1 MLTKSLII
9 VLSACIFLQD
19 NYAAAT
25 EHSYT
30 GDFFRKI
37 GDLKYREGDAV
48 DRLFSIFHPHDN
60 SDKPRHSLSGDIL
73 RAIGDSKYRF
83 ADKADRAVEKVK
95 THAGEAIGKI
105 ISKFQPTE
113 RSVPAQ
119 PRPKAAPIP
128 DRPIPTCPSP
138 SNPPSECSPNP
149 VKPAPVFPLPSKPT
163 EYSPNPVKPAPVF
176 PLPSKP
182 TEYSPNPVKPAP
194 VFPLPS
200 KPTEYSPNPVKPAP
214 ALPFPSKPPT
224 TTITPEPF
232 VPNIAPTVRS
242 SIPKFLFI
250 SDGITRELSTDEI
263 IEIGNY
269 FERSRKVSTNY

>member
-163 EYSPNPVKPAPVF
+163 EYSPNPVKPAPV
-176 PLPSKP
+176 
-182 TEYSPNPVKPAP
+182 
-194 VFPLPS
+194 
-200 KPTEYSPNPVKPAP
+200 
-214 ALPFPSKPPT
+214 LPFPSKPPT